1 MKTLLVLAQHP
12 ELADQIRAALSPEQY
27 RVVHRT
33 GVEDAEPLLLHGLL
47 DVCVVDVESSQVQ
60 GLWLIEKLHRL
71 LPKCPLLVYTG
82 AAAWEWE
89 EEAYLQ
95 GVAHI
100 LRKPVRARLLK
111 ALLERLWLNPV
122 PSAPAATAVVARA
135 DMAKATASAA
145 EGIQAAAQS
154 LKVFRDFSAVLSHSL
169 CGEEMLKQFLL
180 RLREIIGVNRAAIFL
195 RQPALAA
202 SGKTATEDRQ
212 LRSACALGLPSGL
225 LQNFELS
232 FESGIGGHL
241 YRQGRILRRDS
252 PEALADPEAQKEFEL
267 LGAQVAVPILDR
279 ETLVGIAVFDGRVTG
294 EPLGNTELELIFH
307 LLEQLGLAVKN
318 IWLHDQLAANHRVLA
333 DILRELHSGCIVVS
347 RDLAILHTNRAARKL
362 FAKPARAGADL
373 EFADLP
379 QTLGSKIYEVLK
391 TGTAAGAFKYEPEG
405 APGSVFNV
413 TVIPIHSQNSVL
425 PTSALLTAED
435 LTQAEKL
442 KRLEIEAAS
451 LRLIKSM
458 ADRSAHD
465 IGNALVPLSTHQQL
479 LKQKSKDPDFIHSLD
494 ESLAEG
500 VRRIAR
506 RVDQLRYLANDE
518 LRGWEKFPL
527 GPLIDEAFREAQKHV
542 SAEFAQLKYDKR
554 GQSMTVSG
562 DRAAL
567 RRAFFE
573 IILNALQANPAD
585 PRIEIH
591 LEHKQEANGKSGIQI
606 EVEDT
611 GVGFSPEELEK
622 AGTAFWTRRT
632 VGMGLGLAVA
642 RKIVEMHQGKLE
654 IRPAQEGHGGIVAL
668 WFPAD
673 SAEPAKAQT
682 SATSTSLV
690 SRKT

>member
-12 ELADQIRAALSPEQY
+12 ELADQTRCALGPEQY
-27 RVVHRT
+27 RVLHRT
-33 GVEDAEPLLLHGLL
+33 GVEEAEPLLLHGLP
-47 DVCVVDVESSQVQ
+47 DVCVVDVESSNVQ
-60 GLWLIEKLHRL
+60 GLWLIEKLRRL
-71 LPKCPLLVYTG
+71 VPKCPLLVYTG
-82 AAAWEWE
+82 AGTWEWE

-100 LRKPVRARLLK
+100 LRKPVRPRLLN
-111 ALLERLWLNPV
+111 AVLERLWLQ
-122 PSAPAATAVVARA
+122 SAPGTPAPMPVGSRPEPARTA
-135 DMAKATASAA
+135 ASAA
-145 EGIQAAAQS
+145 EGIQTAAQS
-154 LKVFRDFSAVLSHSL
+154 LKVFRDFSAVLTHSL

-202 SGKTATEDRQ
+202 SRRIVTDDHQ
-212 LRSACALGLPSGL
+212 LRSACAIGLPPSL

-232 FESGIGGHL
+232 FETGIGGHL

-252 PEALADPEAQKEFEL
+252 PEALADSEAQKEFEL
-267 LGAQVAVPILDR
+267 LGAQVAIPILDR
-279 ETLVGIAVFDGRVTG
+279 EILVGIAVFDGRVTG

-307 LLEQLGLAVKN
+307 LLEQLGLAIKN

-333 DILRELHSGCIVVS
+333 DILRELNSGCIVVG
-347 RDLAILHTNRAARKL
+347 RELAILHTNKAARKL
-362 FAKPARAGADL
+362 FSKVARAGADL

-391 TGTAAGAFKYEPEG
+391 TGNAAGAFKYAPEDAG
-405 APGSVFNV
+405 GTVFSI
-413 TVIPIHSQNSVL
+413 TIIPLHSQNSVL

-442 KRLEIEAAS
+442 KGLEIEAAS
-451 LRLIKSM
+451 LRLIRAM

-479 LKQKSKDPDFIHSLD
+479 LKQKWKDHDFIKSLD

-518 LRGWEKFPL
+518 LRGWEKFTL
-527 GPLIDEAFREAQKHV
+527 GPLIEETFREAQKHV

-554 GQSMTVSG
+554 GQSMAVSG
-562 DRAAL
+562 DRTAVQRAL
-567 RRAFFE
+567 LE

-585 PRIEIH
+585 SRIEIR
-591 LEHKQEANGKSGIQI
+591 LERRQDANGRPGIQI

-642 RKIVEMHQGKLE
+642 RKIVGMHQGRLE

-673 SAEPAKAQT
+673 SSEPAKTQPAAA
-682 SATSTSLV
+682 SSGLA
-690 SRKT
+690 SRKA